1 MDQQVK
7 LIPSKQQAKPHE
19 QCPDYAA
26 NTRTCMIATSKEI
39 PSERQRSIYCN
50 SDDYDNCP
58 IYLCNALRQ
67 SRTYGLERENLRV
80 NGK

>member
-1 MDQQVK
+1 MK
-7 LIPSKQQAKPHE
+7 TYTPLSRLKPGASPHE
-19 QCPDYAA
+19 QCPDYDSASQA
-26 NTRTCMIATSKEI
+26 CRISISQAK
-39 PSERQRSIYCN
+39 PSARQRSIYCT

-67 SRTYGLERENLRV
+67 SRACGLDRENLRA

>member
-1 MDQQVK
+1 MK
-7 LIPSKQQAKPHE
+7 KQENLRYFKQYAKPHE
-19 QCPDYAA
+19 QCPDYDPD
-26 NTRTCMIATSKEI
+26 TQMCRISTSQEV

-50 SDDYDNCP
+50 TDDYDNCP

-67 SRTYGLERENLRV
+67 SSGYGLDREDLRV